1 MKKNKPIL
9 LRTMFFSILALSICM
24 LFTGCPQSIGGGNSG
39 GSGQEV
45 NSNDS
50 AQTVY
55 DEFIGAMALN
65 AREEDV
71 TVDAIRMTVSIINEK
86 IKAKGFK
93 IVDTKDGS
101 SVPAGITEA
110 TLRSRFKLVPVD
122 NSGGGSGEEITLN
135 ESQQPLYDTFIT
147 AMVVKAKLEEVSAET
162 VRSELSRHNNNIQS
176 IGFRIVDKQPDTV
189 ITQGTTAET
198 LKNRFRP
205 FAL

>member
-9 LRTMFFSILALSICM
+9 FRTMFFSILALSICM
-24 LFTGCPQSIGGGNSG
+24 LFTGCPQSIGGGTSG

-55 DEFIGAMALN
+55 DEFIGAMALD
-65 AREEDV
+65 ARETEIPTA
-71 TVDAIRMTVSIINEK
+71 TVQAAVSIINQK

-93 IVDTKDGS
+93 IVDNKDGS

-110 TLRSRFKLVPVD
+110 TLRNRFKLVPID

-135 ESQQPLYDTFIT
+135 ESQQPLYDAFIT
-147 AMVVKAKLEEVSAET
+147 AMVVKAELEEVSAET
-162 VRSELSRHNNNIQS
+162 VRSELSTHNNNIQS